1 MSMSNYTKKT
11 NCVCC
16 DKSDLS
22 VILDLNKQPLA
33 NSYHT
38 EDEKLEEYP
47 LGLNLCKDCYHLQLT
62 HIVNPDLLFKD
73 YLYVSGTSQTL
84 KDNFE
89 WFSNFTLE
97 YANNC
102 RWTWPN
108 PQVESVLDIACND
121 GSQLDCF
128 KSKGIETYGIDPAE
142 NLYELS
148 SKNHNIICDYFD
160 SSLYD
165 RRFDIII
172 AQNVFAHNENTKK
185 FLNDCEK
192 LMKGTSFL
200 YIQTSQSDMIKN
212 NQFDTIYHEHVSFFN
227 INSMNELVKRTGLH
241 LVDVIKTP
249 VHGISYL
256 FVLHKKPMN
265 EHRIQNL
272 IDVERELGLLSTE
285 TYEKYKNN
293 ALEIVD
299 MFKSV
304 IEDSRR
310 DGYKIVGYGAAAK
323 GMTLLN
329 FAEVDLDVIID
340 DNPLKQDLL
349 TPGRDTKISSVDVL
363 SKYKESDKILFV
375 PLAWNF
381 YKEIRERIK
390 NVRDNKNDM
399 FLKYFPKVILEK

>member
-148 SKNHNIICDYFD
+148 SKNHNIVCDHDHKTGKIRGYICD
-160 SSLYD
+160 
-165 RRFDIII
+165 
-172 AQNVFAHNENTKK
+172 NCNTGIGRAK
-185 FLNDCEK
+185 D
-192 LMKGTSFL
+192 
-200 YIQTSQSDMIKN
+200 
-212 NQFDTIYHEHVSFFN
+212 N
-227 INSMNELVKRTGLH
+227 I
-241 LVDVIKTP
+241 
-249 VHGISYL
+249 
-256 FVLHKKPMN
+256 
-265 EHRIQNL
+265 
-272 IDVERELGLLSTE
+272 
-285 TYEKYKNN
+285 
-293 ALEIVD
+293 
-299 MFKSV
+299 
-304 IEDSRR
+304 
-310 DGYKIVGYGAAAK
+310 
-323 GMTLLN
+323 
-329 FAEVDLDVIID
+329 
-340 DNPLKQDLL
+340 
-349 TPGRDTKISSVDVL
+349 
-363 SKYKESDKILFV
+363 KILQN
-375 PLAWNF
+375 WI
-381 YKEIRERIK
+381 EW
-390 NVRDNKNDM
+390 
-399 FLKYFPKVILEK
+399 LEKDLEL